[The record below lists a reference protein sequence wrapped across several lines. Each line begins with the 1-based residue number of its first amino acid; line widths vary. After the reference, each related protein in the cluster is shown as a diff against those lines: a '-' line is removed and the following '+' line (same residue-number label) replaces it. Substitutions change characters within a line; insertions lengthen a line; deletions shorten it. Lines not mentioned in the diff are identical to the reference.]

1 MSSLAACTRAR
12 VGPCSK
18 CYEEGFEDEICPF
31 ANCAES
37 LWLRATEFAAL
48 VRPASRGAHWSGIRM
63 IDSTAFTQ
71 QGSTGNDVR
80 EVLRFIHRH
89 KIIRFIRP
97 SFYLSGLQNVQVKTS
112 ASPGPQISTGAAE
125 HPVGF
130 RAVVCG
136 AHFAV
141 R

>member
-1 MSSLAACTRAR
+1 MATMSGRSF
-12 VGPCSK
+12 G
-18 CYEEGFEDEICPF
+18 
-31 ANCAES
+31 
-37 LWLRATEFAAL
+37 
-48 VRPASRGAHWSGIRM
+48 
-63 IDSTAFTQ
+63 
-71 QGSTGNDVR
+71 
-80 EVLRFIHRH
+80 FIHWH

-112 ASPGPQISTGAAE
+112 ATPGPQISTDAAE
-125 HPVGF
+125 HSVGF